1 MLMALISYGNKGISY
16 MNCSASCFTEILE
29 SLEKKVSK
37 SRGKHTSDENMQ
49 ISLAI
54 MAISL
59 ANLKGNLIW
68 GNKINCKAVVELVCR
83 EWEEISPNYAH
94 KGYML
99 SNLNKDIS
107 AGLKLLKDKFGVKI
121 CM

>member
-1 MLMALISYGNKGISY
+1 